1 MVRTI
6 TVNDVL
12 LLYPQLTELL
22 EQNVKL
28 PINTALKLN
37 KFYHTIEEIDN
48 YVLNRLIEL
57 LPKLQI
63 KDCQLD
69 ENEQKIY
76 ESILLSEIEYD
87 DCNLTME
94 ELQKVEN
101 LNISMS
107 LINMLVKFF

>member
-1 MVRTI
+1 MIRTI

-12 LLYPQLTELL
+12 VLYPQLTELL

-37 KFYHTIEEIDN
+37 KFYHVIEEIDN

-63 KDCQLD
+63 KGCQLD
-69 ENEQKIY
+69 ENEKKIY

-87 DCNLTME
+87 DCNLTVE